1 MGISLD
7 QLNAEADKRF
17 APFVV
22 DDVPGG
28 SVTLRN
34 ALRLPKADRDRLRKL
49 QKDVNKLKLAT
60 DADESGDSSAAEEA
74 VVGMLQKMFG
84 ILAAEAGGGDRLSE
98 AVGDDPA
105 KLMLIMEMYAEDT
118 QLGEAL
124 RSAS

>member
-7 QLNAEADKRF
+7 QLNTEADKRF

-28 SVTLRN
+28 PVTLRN
-34 ALRLPKADRDRLRKL
+34 ALRLAKVDRDRIRKL
-49 QKDVNKLKLAT
+49 QKDVSKLKLKT
-60 DADESGDSSAAEEA
+60 DADESSDSSAAEEA
-74 VVGMLQKMFG
+74 VVGMLQKMFEV
-84 ILAAEAGGGDRLSE
+84 LSAEAGGGKRLSE

-105 KLMLIMEMYAEDT
+105 KLMLLMEMYAEDT